1 MPASILVV
9 DDNRDSL
16 DILCSMLGAQGYVA
30 IPADS
35 GKKALRILETQS
47 VDAVVLDIL
56 MPEMDGLTVLD
67 HIRQSPGGA
76 KLPVIMCSAKGD
88 ASDILVGYERGAD
101 YYLTKP
107 CGQKQ
112 LLFGVALALGRSGL
126 PGSTPGDSSN
136 GPLVM

>member
-9 DDNRDSL
+9 DDNLDSL
-16 DILCSMLGAQGYVA
+16 EILCSMLASQGYVPIA
-30 IPADS
+30 ADS
-35 GKKALRILETQS
+35 GKKALEILGKQR

-67 HIRQSPGGA
+67 HIRQLPCGA
-76 KLPVIMCSAKGD
+76 ELPVIMCSAKAD

-112 LLFGVALALGRSGL
+112 LLFGVALALGRSAVPNNTVL
-126 PGSTPGDSSN
+126 DPN
-136 GPLVM
+136 AGPLVM